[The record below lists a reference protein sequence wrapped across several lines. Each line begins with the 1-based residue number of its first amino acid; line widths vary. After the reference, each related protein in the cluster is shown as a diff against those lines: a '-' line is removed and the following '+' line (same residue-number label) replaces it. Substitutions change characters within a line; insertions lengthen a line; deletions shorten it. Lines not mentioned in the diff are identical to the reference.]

1 MQQPSKA
8 LVELFASGG
17 AVLGHGSACH
27 REREYDVVDV
37 DARPDEARG
46 SCLVDE
52 RLEGGWGA
60 GGEFGEPRD
69 LRPCEY
75 AGEAAVALIRSFAP
89 DALRD
94 STRPLLDWLET
105 TGCSRAALH
114 FDVDAVDSNEIVL
127 GLAIE
132 PHGLTGAEVRRIVAD
147 IDRATDVVGSTIAE
161 FVPRQVMHLQ
171 GTLDGIP
178 LLPGR
183 ARVVT
188 GWCPAEWCR
197 P

>member
-1 MQQPSKA
+1 M
-8 LVELFASGG
+8 
-17 AVLGHGSACH
+17 
-27 REREYDVVDV
+27 
-37 DARPDEARG
+37 
-46 SCLVDE
+46 
-52 RLEGGWGA
+52 
-60 GGEFGEPRD
+60 
-69 LRPCEY
+69 
-75 AGEAAVALIRSFAP
+75 VALIRSFAP

-105 TGCSRAALH
+105 TGCSRVALH

-127 GLAIE
+127 GLGIE

-147 IDRATDVVGSTIAE
+147 IDRATDVVGSTIAA